1 MYYTDE
7 QTLET
12 IDRLRDD
19 HEYYGKFGSQF
30 LSNSSLGALLSNP
43 REYGVKREDNKA
55 FAEGRYFHQCFLEPE
70 KALETLTVEVASRN
84 TKAYK
89 QAIEEHGK
97 TVILLQKEKDHMDE
111 LIATMRGNVE
121 FFDGIYA
128 EGNKYEV
135 PAISKIKG
143 HWFKGKADIICANQ
157 IIDLKT
163 TSNIHDFKW
172 SARKYNYDSQCYIY
186 QMLFGKPLVFYV
198 IDKTNFLMG
207 IYKPSEEFV
216 RGGEEKVKRALEV
229 YEMFFSENSTHDI
242 NNFFIEETL

>member
-1 MYYTDE
+1 MYLTDE
-7 QTLET
+7 QTQETLE
-12 IDRLRDD
+12 RLKDD
-19 HEYYGKFGSQF
+19 HEYYGEFGSKF
-30 LSNSSLGALLSNP
+30 LSNSSLGALLNNP
-43 REYGVKREDNKA
+43 REFGVKREDNKA
-55 FAEGRYFHQCFLEPE
+55 FAEGRYFHQCFLEPD

-89 QAIEEHGK
+89 QAIEEHNK
-97 TVILLQKEKDHMDE
+97 TVILLQKEKDHMDD
-111 LIATMRGNVE
+111 LIATMRANVE

-128 EGNKYEV
+128 DGNKYEV
-135 PAISKIKG
+135 PSVGKIKG
-143 HWFKGKADIICANQ
+143 HWFKGKADIITETQ

-207 IYKPSEEFV
+207 IYKPSEDFV
-216 RGGEEKVKRALEV
+216 RGGEEKVKRALNV
-229 YEMFFSENSTHDI
+229 YDMFFGENPTHDI
-242 NNFFIEETL
+242 TNYFIEETL